1 MLGGR
6 GWRNLWMIVGLLLAV
21 GFSSWLVVV
30 ADGLSAVLALGAVVA
45 HGFLNR
51 KAPWPVWR
59 YSGSAFV
66 LAAFLLGTVAAQ
78 DLILTTSG
86 REETAVVVG
95 MSGYEPKTGR
105 YTTYSLDTL
114 SGTPIDS
121 QFEPDDGSSYA
132 VGEQLTVFADPSG
145 KIDPEPS
152 YEVNAPVKIVLGA
165 LALVLATISQILMWR
180 PRRVADPRRP
190 A

>member
-1 MLGGR
+1 
-6 GWRNLWMIVGLLLAV
+6 MIVGLLLAV

-30 ADGLSAVLALGAVVA
+30 AGGLSQVLAFGTVVA

-51 KAPWPVWR
+51 KAPRPVWR

-66 LAAFLLGTVAAQ
+66 LAAFHIGIVAAQ
-78 DLILTTSG
+78 DLMLTTSG

-95 MSGYEPKTGR
+95 MGGYERKTGH

-132 VGEQLTVFADPSG
+132 VGEQLTVFVDPNG

-152 YEVNAPVKIVLGA
+152 HEVNAPAKIVLGA
-165 LALVLATISQILMWR
+165 LALVLAAISQILMWR
-180 PRRVADPRRP
+180 PQRVADPRRP